1 MKIIRIAA
9 LIGSIFLSFQAFAA
23 PDPTTSKTPK
33 PAKTPATIQ
42 KQALKRIII
51 DAGHGGA
58 DIGARGRYS
67 TEKDISLAIA
77 LKLEVQLKQTL
88 PDVEIL
94 MTRKTDVFNSVI
106 EKADIANRLKGDL
119 FICIHVNSAGSKT
132 IRKVVGYKTITVK
145 GKKGNKIKKR
155 VPQYK
160 ITRVPSA
167 AIGTETFIFGVD
179 KTDERVAA
187 AGESVDEYLD
197 SVSLKI
203 LEARKQTDAND
214 PTKQMLASIMAQQ
227 YFQRSA
233 KLALTIEEEFQKLG
247 RVSRQAQQRK
257 KGIWVL
263 QAVSM
268 PAVLVETGFISNPDE
283 EDYLNSEQGQLE
295 ICDVITKSVRIYKKS
310 LENQIGV
317 GANKP

>member
-1 MKIIRIAA
+1 MKIRQFAA
-9 LIGSIFLSFQAFAA
+9 LLSTLFLSIQAYSYNGPSLFAINA
-23 PDPTTSKTPK
+23 P
-33 PAKTPATIQ
+33 IQ

-51 DAGHGGA
+51 DAGHGGG
-58 DIGARGRYS
+58 DVGARGRFS
-67 TEKDISLAIA
+67 TEKDISLAVA
-77 LKLEVQLKQTL
+77 LKLEIQLKQAL

-94 MTRKTDVFNSVI
+94 MTRKTDVFNSVV

-119 FICIHVNSAGSKT
+119 FICIHVNSAGSRT
-132 IRKVVGYKTITVK
+132 IREISGYKTVRVK
-145 GKKGNKIKKR
+145 GKKGKYVTR
-155 VPQYK
+155 SVPEYK
-160 ITRVPSA
+160 TTRLPSS
-167 AIGTETFIFGVD
+167 AIGTETFIYGVD
-179 KTDERVAA
+179 KTEERKAA

-203 LEARKQTDAND
+203 LEARKQSDAND
-214 PTKQMLASIMAQQ
+214 PTKQMLANIMAQQ

-247 RVSRQAQQRK
+247 RISRQAQQRK

-317 GANKP
+317 GAQ

>member
-1 MKIIRIAA
+1 MKIGQIAA
-9 LIGSIFLSFQAFAA
+9 WVGLLFLNMQAFAYNGPQVGAVA
-23 PDPTTSKTPK
+23 PPM
-33 PAKTPATIQ
+33 Q

-51 DAGHGGA
+51 DAGHGGS

-67 TEKDISLAIA
+67 TEKDISLAVA
-77 LKLEVQLKQTL
+77 LKLEVQLKQAL
-88 PDVEIL
+88 PDIEIL

-119 FICIHVNSAGSKT
+119 FICIHVNSAGSRTKRE
-132 IRKVVGYKTITVK
+132 IIGYKTITVK
-145 GKKGNKIKKR
+145 GKKGKKIKKK
-155 VPQYK
+155 VPEYQV
-160 ITRVPSA
+160 TRMPST

-179 KTDERVAA
+179 KSDERVAA

-203 LEARKQTDAND
+203 LESRKQSDAND

-233 KLALTIEEEFQKLG
+233 KLALTIEEEFQKVG

-310 LENQIGV
+310 LENQIGI

>member
-1 MKIIRIAA
+1 MKIIRIVAWISS
-9 LIGSIFLSFQAFAA
+9 LFLSIQAFSYSGPSPIHKTA
-23 PDPTTSKTPK
+23 P
-33 PAKTPATIQ
+33 IQ

-51 DAGHGGA
+51 DAGHGGG
-58 DIGARGRYS
+58 DVGARGRYS
-67 TEKDISLAIA
+67 TEKDISLAVA
-77 LKLEVQLKQTL
+77 LKLEIQLKQAL

-94 MTRKTDVFNSVI
+94 MTRKTDVFNSVV
-106 EKADIANRLKGDL
+106 EKSDIANRLKGDL
-119 FICIHVNSAGSKT
+119 FICIHVNSAGSRT
-132 IRKVVGYKTITVK
+132 VREIVGYKTVTVK
-145 GKKGNKIKKR
+145 GKKGKKINKQ

-160 ITRVPSA
+160 TTHLPSS
-167 AIGTETFIFGVD
+167 AIGTETFIYGID
-179 KTDERVAA
+179 KTEERKAA

-203 LEARKQTDAND
+203 LEARKKTDAND

-233 KLALTIEEEFQKLG
+233 KLALTIEEEFQKVG
-247 RVSRQAQQRK
+247 RISRQAQQRK

-283 EDYLNSEQGQLE
+283 EDYLNSEKGQLE
-295 ICDVITKSVRIYKKS
+295 ICEVITKSVRIYKKS

-317 GANKP
+317 GGQ

>member
-1 MKIIRIAA
+1 MKIRQFAA
-9 LIGSIFLSFQAFAA
+9 LLSTLFLSIQAYSFNGPSLLAINA
-23 PDPTTSKTPK
+23 P
-33 PAKTPATIQ
+33 IQ

-51 DAGHGGA
+51 DAGHGGG
-58 DIGARGRYS
+58 DVGARGRFS
-67 TEKDISLAIA
+67 TEKDISLAVA
-77 LKLEVQLKQTL
+77 LKLEIQLKQAL

-94 MTRKTDVFNSVI
+94 MTRKTDVFNSVV

-119 FICIHVNSAGSKT
+119 FICIHVNSAGSRT
-132 IRKVVGYKTITVK
+132 IREISGYKTVRVK
-145 GKKGNKIKKR
+145 GKKGKYVTKS
-155 VPQYK
+155 VPEYK
-160 ITRVPSA
+160 ITRLPSS
-167 AIGTETFIFGVD
+167 AIGTETFIYGVD
-179 KTDERVAA
+179 KTEERKAA

-203 LEARKQTDAND
+203 LEARKQSDAND
-214 PTKQMLASIMAQQ
+214 PTKQMLANIMAQQ

-317 GANKP
+317 GAQ

>member
-1 MKIIRIAA
+1 MKIRQFAA
-9 LIGSIFLSFQAFAA
+9 LLSTLFLSIHAHSYNGSSLMTFNA
-23 PDPTTSKTPK
+23 P
-33 PAKTPATIQ
+33 IQ

-51 DAGHGGA
+51 DAGHGGG
-58 DIGARGRYS
+58 DVGARGRYS
-67 TEKDISLAIA
+67 TEKDISLAVA
-77 LKLEVQLKQTL
+77 LKLEVQLKQAL

-94 MTRKTDVFNSVI
+94 MTRKTDVFNSVV

-119 FICIHVNSAGSKT
+119 FICIHVNSAGSRT
-132 IRKVVGYKTITVK
+132 IREISGYKTVRVK
-145 GKKGNKIKKR
+145 GKKGKYITKS
-155 VPQYK
+155 VPEYK
-160 ITRVPSA
+160 ITRLPSS
-167 AIGTETFIFGVD
+167 AIGTETFIYGVD
-179 KTDERVAA
+179 KTEERKAA

-203 LEARKQTDAND
+203 LEARKQSDAND
-214 PTKQMLASIMAQQ
+214 PTKQMLANIMAQQ

-233 KLALTIEEEFQKLG
+233 KLALTIEEEFQKVG

-310 LENQIGV
+310 LENQIGI
-317 GANKP
+317 GAQ

>member
-1 MKIIRIAA
+1 
-9 LIGSIFLSFQAFAA
+9 
-23 PDPTTSKTPK
+23 
-33 PAKTPATIQ
+33 
-42 KQALKRIII
+42 
-51 DAGHGGA
+51 
-58 DIGARGRYS
+58 
-67 TEKDISLAIA
+67 
-77 LKLEVQLKQTL
+77 
-88 PDVEIL
+88 
-94 MTRKTDVFNSVI
+94 MTRKTDVFNSVV

-119 FICIHVNSAGSKT
+119 FICIHVNSAGSRT
-132 IRKVVGYKTITVK
+132 IREIVGYKTITVK
-145 GKKGNKIKKR
+145 GKKGKKINKK

-160 ITRVPSA
+160 IIHLPSS
-167 AIGTETFIFGVD
+167 AIGTETFIYGVD
-179 KTDERVAA
+179 KTEERKAA

-203 LEARKQTDAND
+203 LEARKLTDAND
-214 PTKQMLASIMAQQ
+214 PTKQMLANIMTQQ

-283 EDYLNSEQGQLE
+283 EDYLNSEKGQLE

-317 GANKP
+317 GGQ